1 MRWILSLS
9 LCAFM
14 APVVGGCVVKEKETV
29 REQPVV
35 EKRVEVHER
44 TTPNPKVEV
53 NVDR

>member
-1 MRWILSLS
+1 MRWIVSVALF
-9 LCAFM
+9 AFM
-14 APVVGGCVVKEKETV
+14 VPVVGGCVVKEKETI

>member
-1 MRWILSLS
+1 MRWIVSGA

-14 APVVGGCVVKEKETV
+14 AGAVGGCVVKEKETV

-35 EKRVEVHER
+35 EKRVEVRE
-44 TTPNPKVEV
+44 TTPANPKVEV

>member
-1 MRWILSLS
+1 MRWIVSLA
-9 LCAFM
+9 LCAFLV
-14 APVVGGCVVKEKETV
+14 PVAGCIVKEKETV

-35 EKRVEVHER
+35 EKRVEVRER